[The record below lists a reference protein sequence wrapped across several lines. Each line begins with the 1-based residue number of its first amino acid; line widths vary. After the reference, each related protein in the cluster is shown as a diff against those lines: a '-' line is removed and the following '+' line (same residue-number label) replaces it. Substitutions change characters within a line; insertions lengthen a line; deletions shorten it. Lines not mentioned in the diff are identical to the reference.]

1 MQKKNNAAP
10 ASGESS
16 QSDSELGYQTPVE
29 LEKQIIAESQ
39 VI

>member
-1 MQKKNNAAP
+1 MQKKNNAGP

-29 LEKQIIAESQ
+29 LDKQMIAENQ
-39 VI
+39 MT